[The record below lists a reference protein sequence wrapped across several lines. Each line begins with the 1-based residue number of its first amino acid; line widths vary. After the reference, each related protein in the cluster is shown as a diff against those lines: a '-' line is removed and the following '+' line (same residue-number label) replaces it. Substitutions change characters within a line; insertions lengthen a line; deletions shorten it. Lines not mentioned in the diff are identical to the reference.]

1 MKKGRLHKMRV
12 LRANNVRKIK
22 QRMKILTPQSY
33 RRIVVVATD

>member
-22 QRMKILTPQSY
+22 QGMRILTPQSY